1 MAITNAPLDHF
12 APAERPAFPGSPFTP
27 WLPVGH
33 RIAYAGVGA
42 LTGICS
48 TFGNALVNVNVAN
61 ISGSL
66 GLYVAQASWLP
77 AIYVAMNA
85 TANLTLVKARAQF
98 GIPAVMYVL
107 LLAYVLTDV
116 WQFAAPGLAAAAL
129 IRAVDGMMAAS
140 LTTIAVYYW
149 VQALPSKLRPLALV
163 IGVGL
168 PQLGNPLA
176 RLIPVEMLAVD
187 HWRGLHLIELAIS
200 LTVFA
205 AIFAFPLPPTERTKA
220 FEPLDVVTISLVVPG
235 MLLLCGVLGVGRGL
249 WWNDTPWLGWAIV
262 IAVPL
267 IGIAFL
273 IEMHRTHPLIQI
285 RWLSSVDILRFA
297 AVAILLRLALAEQ
310 TYGSV
315 GLLTSGG
322 LTNDQLHW
330 LFATVAVAM
339 VAGILTA
346 VVTLSERRLPWQVM
360 IAALIIALGGWIDI
374 HANDLTRPPQLFLSQ

>member
-1 MAITNAPLDHF
+1 MAVTNTPVDQF

-27 WLPVGH
+27 WLPVWH
-33 RIAYAGVGA
+33 RVAYAGVGV
-42 LTGICS
+42 LTGLCS

-85 TANLTLVKARAQF
+85 SANLTLIKARAQF

-107 LLAYVLTDV
+107 LLAYALTGV
-116 WQFAAPGLAAAAL
+116 VQFGAPGFAAAAL
-129 IRAVDGMMAAS
+129 VRAVDGMMAAA
-140 LTTIAVYYW
+140 LVTISVYYW
-149 VQALPSKLRPLALV
+149 VQVLPSKLRPLAQV

-187 HWRGLHLIELAIS
+187 HWRGLHLIELAIA

-220 FEPLDVVTISLVVPG
+220 FEPLDLVTISLVVPG
-235 MLLLCGVLGVGRGL
+235 MLLLCGVLGVGRVL

-262 IAVPL
+262 VAVPL
-267 IGIAFL
+267 IGIALL
-273 IEMHRTHPLIQI
+273 IETHRARPLIQI
-285 RWLSSVDILRFA
+285 GWLSSVDILRFA
-297 AVAILLRLALAEQ
+297 
-310 TYGSV
+310 
-315 GLLTSGG
+315 
-322 LTNDQLHW
+322 
-330 LFATVAVAM
+330 
-339 VAGILTA
+339 
-346 VVTLSERRLPWQVM
+346 
-360 IAALIIALGGWIDI
+360 
-374 HANDLTRPPQLFLSQ
+374 